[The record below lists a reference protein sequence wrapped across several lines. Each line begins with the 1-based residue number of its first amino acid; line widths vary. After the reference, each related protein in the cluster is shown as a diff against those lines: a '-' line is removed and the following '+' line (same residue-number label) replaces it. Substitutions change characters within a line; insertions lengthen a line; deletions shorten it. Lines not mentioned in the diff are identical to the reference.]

1 MVTCQEPDGP
11 AAGPA
16 EGFLSFGPL
25 VGGTTVPG
33 RNGSED
39 ENENEYERVYAVR
52 ATALIDDP
60 IGATCYRNALNT
72 GRLGPDAHPA
82 TVLGRCALAGPE
94 LMEAALGAARHAAAE
109 WGGSPPDRRAA
120 LADAFRARLRDHAD
134 TLTGLLVE
142 EGHPVRPARAEVAN
156 LLTFFGPE
164 TTGWCL
170 RQLETRHTVGGR
182 TVVLRRVPDGVVCV
196 QPPQNTPAL
205 SVGAAFQSVLAGNAL
220 VVRLSRQA
228 PVAAMYL
235 LERVALPAL
244 AEAGAPPGVLSALCT
259 DPARALDTWL
269 GSPLVDT
276 VLYFGDSVRGA
287 QLEKAC
293 LAAGK
298 KPVLELGGN
307 DMVVVWRDA
316 PLDEAVEALLESYHG
331 SGQVCCAPNVALVH
345 PEIADRLTER
355 LTDRVR
361 ALRPGFPDDPGV
373 VLAATPQTAGYDAA
387 LADARR
393 AGARVLTGGR
403 HWDVHGRES
412 DAAVF
417 AEPALVR
424 VDGLGRARELRSV
437 RHETFFP
444 LLTLAVPDPADDD
457 QLLADMVSFVAS
469 APYGLRNSLWTRSP
483 EVVDRFVR
491 DVRSCGQLRVNDSH
505 LAGIPYLSNHGGPG
519 LSGDRFAELNYP
531 LLRTSRL
538 QGLSLTQDGP
548 PPTAEDAVPYVPRV
562 PRPRV
567 EAVREY
573 PPGWP
578 PETLPGGLPAPFT
591 EAFQHDPYPTL
602 RWLRAHRPVSRIAS
616 PDGPGWL
623 LTRYDDVRAAHTDP
637 RVTCD
642 SKRTPAGLMWLRHWP
657 AELRERLFTH
667 LLDSDDPRH
676 GELRAVMR
684 PFFTPARQEQWRSR
698 VQRVVDTRLDR
709 IADRGRGDLMT
720 AVAYPLGGNVLFS
733 VLGATPPRMDHL
745 RAMIWRTAEWNN
757 DVPYV
762 ASLAHEIDAFVG
774 GAVAE
779 KRRSPGDDLISL
791 LVRARD
797 QDGLLS
803 EDELH
808 GQVMMMLVA
817 GQDPSI
823 NSVGNSLHALLA
835 HPEQLAALRDDPSLL
850 ASGIGE
856 LLRYESP
863 LPFTSWRGTLEP
875 VAFGD
880 VTVPADESLFLC
892 IGAANRDPARFPD
905 PDRLDLTRPTSGH
918 LAFGHGAHYCLG
930 AHIGRMTAE
939 AAVTTVLR
947 RLPGL
952 RPAGTPRW
960 RPSMFERGLAT
971 LPVAWDAVD
980 AVDAGD
986 AVRDGAVS

>member
-1 MVTCQEPDGP
+1 MVTCQEPGTP
-11 AAGPA
+11 AADRSG
-16 EGFLSFGPL
+16 GFPSFGPL
-25 VGGTTVPG
+25 IGGAAVPG
-33 RNGSED
+33 PTGAPDTTEW
-39 ENENEYERVYAVR
+39 VYSIR
-52 ATALIDDP
+52 ASALIDDP
-60 IGATCYRNALNT
+60 IGATCYRNALNS
-72 GRLGPDAHPA
+72 GRMGPDAHPE
-82 TVLGRCALAGPE
+82 TILGRCAVAGPDLVE
-94 LMEAALGAARHAAAE
+94 VALRTARQTADE
-109 WGGSPPDRRAA
+109 WGGSTRAQRAA
-120 LADAFRARLRDHAD
+120 LADAFSTRLREHTDP
-134 TLTGLLVE
+134 LTDLLVE
-142 EGHPVRPARAEVAN
+142 EGHPVRLARMEVAN
-156 LLTFFGPE
+156 LVTFFGTE
-164 TTGWCL
+164 TTAWCL
-170 RQLETRHTVGGR
+170 GQLETRHTTEGR
-182 TVVLRRVPDGVVCV
+182 TVSLRRVPDGVVCV

-205 SVGAAFQSVLAGNAL
+205 GVGAAFQSVLAGNAL
-220 VVRLSRQA
+220 VVRLSRHA
-228 PVAAMYL
+228 PIAAMYL
-235 LERVALPAL
+235 LERVAAPAL

-259 DPARALDTWL
+259 DPARALDAWL
-269 GSPLVDT
+269 ASPLVDD
-276 VLYFGDSVRGA
+276 VLYFGDSIRGE

-298 KPVLELGGN
+298 KPILELGGN

-316 PLDEAVEALLESYHG
+316 PLDRAVEALLESYHG
-331 SGQVCCAPNVALVH
+331 SGQICCAPNIALVH
-345 PEIADRLTER
+345 PEIADELTDR

-361 ALRPGFPDDPGV
+361 ALRPGFPDDPEV
-373 VLAATPQTAGYDAA
+373 LLAATPNTAGYDAT

-393 AGARVLTGGR
+393 TGARVLTGGR
-403 HWDVHGRES
+403 HLDVQGRES
-412 DAAVF
+412 DVAVF
-417 AEPALVR
+417 AEPALIR
-424 VDGLGRARELRSV
+424 VDGLARARELRSV

-444 LLTLAVPDPADDD
+444 LLTLAVPRPAGDDE
-457 QLLADMVSFVAS
+457 LLAQMVSFVTDGA
-469 APYGLRNSLWTRSP
+469 YGLRNSLWAQSP
-483 EVVDRFVR
+483 EVIDRFVR

-505 LAGIPYLSNHGGPG
+505 LAGVPFLSNHGGPG

-531 LLRTSRL
+531 MLRTSRL
-538 QGLSLTQDGP
+538 QGVSVAQSAP
-548 PPTAEDAVPYVPRV
+548 PSQPAAPYVPAQ

-567 EAVREY
+567 EAARAY

-578 PETLPGGLPAPFT
+578 PEELPGGLPAPFT
-591 EAFQHDPYPTL
+591 EAFHHDPYPTL
-602 RWLRAHRPVSRIAS
+602 HWLREHRPVSRVLS

-623 LTRYDDVRAAHTDP
+623 LTRYDDVRTAHTDP

-642 SKRTPAGLMWLRHWP
+642 SKRIPAGLMWLRHWP
-657 AELRERLFTH
+657 SELRERLFVH

-676 GELRAVMR
+676 AELRAIMR

-698 VQRVVDTRLDR
+698 VQRLVDARIDR
-709 IADRGRGDLMT
+709 IVERGHGDLMA

-733 VLGATPPRMDHL
+733 VLGATPPRMNHL

-762 ASLAHEIDAFVG
+762 EALAHEVDAFVR

-779 KRRSPGDDLISL
+779 KRRSLGDDLISL

-797 QDGLLS
+797 QDGLIS

-808 GQVMMMLVA
+808 GLVMMMLVA

-835 HPEQLAALRDDPSLL
+835 HPGQLAALRGDPALL
-850 ASGIGE
+850 ATGMGE

-875 VAFGD
+875 VEFGD

-892 IGAANRDPARFPD
+892 VGAANRDPARFPD
-905 PDRLDLTRPTSGH
+905 PDRLDLNRPTPGH

-952 RPAGTPRW
+952 RPDGMPRW
-960 RPSMFERGLAT
+960 RPSMFERGLSV
-971 LPVAWDAVD
+971 LPVAWDVPQK
-980 AVDAGD
+980 VQQ
-986 AVRDGAVS
+986 GAAR